1 MNELTDAET
10 KALEE
15 LINALAKDL
24 VAHGV
29 PLAGAKPLAAQL
41 VMDGWRK

>member
-1 MNELTDAET
+1 MNDAEA
-10 KALEE
+10 KALGE
-15 LINALAKDL
+15 LIDALAKDL

-41 VMDGWRK
+41 ALEGWRK